1 MQIDQTDAR
10 IVKLFSEQPRISVL
24 EASRQ
29 LGLARATVQSRLDK
43 LLEHG
48 AVATFA
54 PRLDPANF
62 GYPVS
67 AFVSVRV
74 EQEAGHVSLGEFL
87 AGIPEV
93 TEMHTVSG
101 EYDVFCRV
109 VARSNADLQRV
120 LDRIAAHPTPVRTSS
135 SIVLTTQFE
144 HRTLPALEAA
154 AANN

>member
-1 MQIDQTDAR
+1 MELDAVDAR
-10 IVKLFSEQPRISVL
+10 IVTLFSDQPRMSVL

-29 LGLARATVQSRLDK
+29 LGLARATVQARLDK
-43 LLEHG
+43 LVERG
-48 AVATFA
+48 AIASLA
-54 PRLDPANF
+54 PRLDPARF

-74 EQEAGHVSLGEFL
+74 EQGAGHVSLGEFL
-87 AGIPEV
+87 AEIPEV

-144 HRTLPALEAA
+144 HRTLPAFEAA
-154 AANN
+154 AAS

>member
-10 IVKLFSEQPRISVL
+10 IVALFSEQPRISVL

-43 LLEHG
+43 LVERG
-48 AVATFA
+48 AIATFA

-87 AGIPEV
+87 AEIPEV

-144 HRTLPALEAA
+144 HRTLPAMKAA
-154 AANN
+154 AEDS

>member
-10 IVKLFSEQPRISVL
+10 IVALFSEQPRISVL

-43 LLEHG
+43 LVERG
-48 AVATFA
+48 AIATFA

-87 AGIPEV
+87 AEIP
-93 TEMHTVSG
+93 
-101 EYDVFCRV
+101 
-109 VARSNADLQRV
+109 
-120 LDRIAAHPTPVRTSS
+120 
-135 SIVLTTQFE
+135 
-144 HRTLPALEAA
+144 
-154 AANN
+154 